1 MPMKH
6 PLTDKAQRF
15 CEEYTVDLNATQA
28 MIRAGYSRRTAAQT
42 GHENLRKPEIAA
54 RINELRAKQT
64 KKTEITIERV
74 LTELAKIA
82 FADMGSIVADKG
94 GKVVVSPRDKTTAL
108 QTLLKHLAPAMNG
121 EALAEAALPF
131 VQLVRQGLAKQR
143 AKAAKGL

>member
-1 MPMKH
+1 MKH

-28 MIRAGYSRRTAAQT
+28 AIRAGYSSHTAAQT

-82 FADMGSIVADKG
+82 FADMGSIVVNEG
-94 GKVVVSPRDKTTAL
+94 GKVVVSPRDKTAAL
-108 QTLLKHLAPAMNG
+108 QTLLKHLAPVAD
-121 EALAEAALPF
+121 ADDLAAAAIPF
-131 VQLVRQGLAKQR
+131 AQLVRQGLAKQR
-143 AKAAKGL
+143 AKAAKG